1 MTADGMWLSDPVAIV
16 HATLGDKP
24 VSALLRLS
32 APSYDSA
39 GNVLTFKVRCLLL
52 ADHAVEITKQTY

>member
-1 MTADGMWLSDPVAIV
+1 MWLNDPMAVV

-52 ADHAVEITKQTY
+52 ADHAVEIT